1 MKHRIGSLRNESAE
15 ELPGCGGGAGG
26 SDSNSCA
33 ENPFQSQLETF
44 LVLTKPGFMLEER
57 MRPLRETFLGD
68 RIKASVS
75 CLSEFP

>member
-1 MKHRIGSLRNESAE
+1 MRVLKNYQAG
-15 ELPGCGGGAGG
+15 GGGAGG

-33 ENPFQSQLETF
+33 ENPFQSQLETS

-75 CLSEFP
+75 CQNFHDQAL